1 MFCYVDRYFVIL
13 FRLLHFLFQ
22 RDLVSFHW
30 FLNMTSFHRNRYTQI
45 IYIKSN
51 HRSYHICVYAV
62 YVLMYAYTYM
72 YICARYWATQNYRK
86 GNSFTATALLIH
98 WCAMQDHQGIAQ
110 HALDVHVVG
119 FLASRLWTRI
129 AMPKK
134 EFGCLYYTGCCCF
147 TAVIWDERW
156 PSVLRHEE
164 ELSGV
169 LVPADVCFGLGFL
182 QVFVRKKT

>member
-1 MFCYVDRYFVIL
+1 M
-13 FRLLHFLFQ
+13 H
-22 RDLVSFHW
+22 
-30 FLNMTSFHRNRYTQI
+30 T
-45 IYIKSN
+45 
-51 HRSYHICVYAV
+51 HIC
-62 YVLMYAYTYM
+62 

-86 GNSFTATALLIH
+86 GKFTATALLIH

-156 PSVLRHEE
+156 PSVLEHEE
-164 ELSGV
+164 ELSRCFSPSWCLLRSGV
-169 LVPADVCFGLGFL
+169 FASSLWERKLSLYRLYPNCFLLNFTVKKWEPCVPEHKNSDYKLQALQDGSLVNFTVPYISH
-182 QVFVRKKT
+182 